1 MSVVL
6 APTPTEI
13 EVAVAVPV
21 KLGPGEN
28 VAVTASAAD
37 MTTVQMFADAP
48 TVQPDQLVKTEP
60 LAGVA
65 VRVTVVPGRNPAE
78 QVVPQLMDCGVSP
91 LVTVPLPVPALVIV
105 SVLGGRNA
113 ALTVRFVEPIVT
125 EQVVP
130 VDVVQP
136 VQPLKVELFVAA
148 AVRVTTV
155 PDL

>member
-1 MSVVL
+1 
-6 APTPTEI
+6 
-13 EVAVAVPV
+13 
-21 KLGPGEN
+21 
-28 VAVTASAAD
+28 
-37 MTTVQMFADAP
+37 
-48 TVQPDQLVKTEP
+48 
-60 LAGVA
+60 
-65 VRVTVVPGRNPAE
+65 
-78 QVVPQLMDCGVSP
+78 VSP

-130 VDVVQP
+130 VEVVQP